1 MTDALFVPVGDR
13 FVPTRLAGSPWGDG
27 LVHGGPPAGLLAR
40 AIERHAGAPDMH
52 LTRLTVDLFRP
63 VPMQPLT
70 VRARTLRA
78 GSRIHVVEVS
88 LWADA
93 VEVCR
98 ATGLLLR
105 TSTVDVPRNEG
116 AFAMP
121 DGPDGLATSG
131 VAGSSRPGQVPPGVR
146 PGFHTT
152 IEVRWVTRPEE
163 PGPNTAWIRIPV
175 PLVAGEEMTPLQR
188 IAATADFGNAFANVG
203 RGGQVGFINADITL
217 YLHRLPEGEWIG
229 LQADRVVEPHGIG
242 VAQALLFDPRG
253 LVGRCVL
260 AVLANQRR

>member
-1 MTDALFVPVGDR
+1 MTDALFVLEGDR
-13 FVPTRLAGSPWGDG
+13 FVPTRLAGSPWGEG

-52 LTRLTVDLFRP
+52 VARLTVDLFRP
-63 VPMQPLT
+63 VPMQPLA
-70 VRARTLRA
+70 VRTRTLRA
-78 GSRIHVVEVS
+78 GTRIHVAEAS
-88 LWADA
+88 LWADD

-105 TSTVDVPRNEG
+105 TSPVDVPRNEE
-116 AFAMP
+116 AFAVP

-131 VAGSSRPGQVPPGVR
+131 VAGSSRPSGMR

-175 PLVAGEEMTPLQR
+175 PLVAGEAMTPLQR
-188 IAATADFGNAFANVG
+188 LAATSDFGSAFSHLG
-203 RGGQVGFINADITL
+203 RQGQTGFINADITL
-217 YLHRLPEGEWIG
+217 YLHRLPEGEWVG
-229 LQADRVVEPHGIG
+229 LQAERVVEPHGIG
-242 VAQALLFDPRG
+242 VAQGLLFDPRG

>member
-1 MTDALFVPVGDR
+1 MTDALFIPEGDR
-13 FVPTRLAGSPWGDG
+13 FVPTRLAGSPWGEG

-52 LTRLTVDLFRP
+52 VARLTVDLFRP
-63 VPMQPLT
+63 VPMQPLA
-70 VRARTLRA
+70 VRTRTLRA
-78 GSRIHVVEVS
+78 GTRIHVAEAA
-88 LWADA
+88 LWADD

-105 TSTVDVPRNEG
+105 ISPVDVPRNEE
-116 AFAMP
+116 AFAVP

-131 VAGSSRPGQVPPGVR
+131 VAGNARPGQAPPGVR

-175 PLVAGEEMTPLQR
+175 PLVAGEAMTPLQR
-188 IAATADFGNAFANVG
+188 LAATSDFGSAFSHLG
-203 RGGQVGFINADITL
+203 RPGQTGFINADITL
-217 YLHRLPEGEWIG
+217 YVHRLPEGEWIG
-229 LQADRVVEPHGIG
+229 LQAERVVEPHGIG

>member
-1 MTDALFVPVGDR
+1 MTDALFILEGDR
-13 FVPTRLAGSPWGDG
+13 FVPTRLAGSPWGEG

-40 AIERHAGAPDMH
+40 AIERHAGAPDLH
-52 LTRLTVDLFRP
+52 VARLTVDLFRP
-63 VPMQPLT
+63 VPMQPLA
-70 VRARTLRA
+70 VRTRTLRA
-78 GSRIHVVEVS
+78 GTRIHVAEAA
-88 LWADA
+88 LWADD

-105 TSTVDVPRNEG
+105 ISPVDVPRNEE
-116 AFAMP
+116 AFAVP

-131 VAGSSRPGQVPPGVR
+131 VAGNARPGQAPPGVR

-175 PLVAGEEMTPLQR
+175 PLVAGEAMTPLQR
-188 IAATADFGNAFANVG
+188 LAATSDFGSAFSHLG
-203 RGGQVGFINADITL
+203 RPGQTGFINADITL
-217 YLHRLPEGEWIG
+217 YVHRLPEGEWIG
-229 LQADRVVEPHGIG
+229 LQAERVVEPHGIG

>member
-1 MTDALFVPVGDR
+1 MTDALFILEGDR
-13 FVPTRLAGSPWGDG
+13 FVPTRLAGSPWGEG

-40 AIERHAGAPDMH
+40 AIERHAGAPDLH
-52 LTRLTVDLFRP
+52 VARLTVDLFRP
-63 VPMQPLT
+63 VPMQPLA
-70 VRARTLRA
+70 VRTRTLRA
-78 GSRIHVVEVS
+78 GTRIHVAEAA
-88 LWADA
+88 LWADD

-105 TSTVDVPRNEG
+105 ISPVDVPRNEE
-116 AFAMP
+116 AFAVP

-131 VAGSSRPGQVPPGVR
+131 VAGNARPGQAPPGVR

-175 PLVAGEEMTPLQR
+175 PLVAGEAITPLQR
-188 IAATADFGNAFANVG
+188 LAATSDFGSAFSHLG
-203 RGGQVGFINADITL
+203 RPGQTGFINADITL
-217 YLHRLPEGEWIG
+217 YVHRLPEGEWIG
-229 LQADRVVEPHGIG
+229 LQAERVVEPHGIG